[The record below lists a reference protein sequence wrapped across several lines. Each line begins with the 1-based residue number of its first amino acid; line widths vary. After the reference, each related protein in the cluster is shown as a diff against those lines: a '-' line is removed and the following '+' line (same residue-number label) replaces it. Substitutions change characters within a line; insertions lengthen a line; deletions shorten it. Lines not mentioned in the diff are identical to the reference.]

1 MRGGSIAAFVVR
13 SPDSDSVAAGR
24 ADTTGAPGERRPGAR
39 SAVDVSVVV
48 PLFNEE
54 ESLPVLGAEIRAALE
69 GAVGTWEA
77 VFVDDGSL
85 DASLEVLRR
94 LAAEDPRVKVLRLRR
109 NCGQSAALAAGI
121 GRAAGKVIVTLDA
134 DLQNDPADIPRL
146 LEALGG
152 YDVVSGVRRDR
163 RDDWRR
169 RAASR
174 IANAVRSRVLG
185 DRITDMGCSLKAYRA
200 EFLRGVPMF
209 DGVHR
214 FLPVLAESEGAR
226 VREIKVAHRPRRFGK
241 AKYNI
246 ANRAWRALADLL
258 AVRWMRKRWIDRG
271 LIEEVTGWST
281 KPSGSG
287 SGSADRR
294 SSSAAS

>member
-1 MRGGSIAAFVVR
+1 M
-13 SPDSDSVAAGR
+13 
-24 ADTTGAPGERRPGAR
+24 
-39 SAVDVSVVV
+39 VV
-48 PLFNEE
+48 PLYNEA
-54 ESLPVLGAEIRAALE
+54 ESLPQLAAEIRAALAGTVE
-69 GAVGTWEA
+69 TWEA
-77 VFVDDGSL
+77 VFVDDGST

-94 LAAEDPRVKVLRLRR
+94 LAAEDARVKVLRLRR
-109 NCGQSAALAAGI
+109 NSGQSAALAAGI
-121 GRAAGKVIVTLDA
+121 GRASGGVVVTLDA

-146 LEALGG
+146 LEALAGC
-152 YDVVSGVRRDR
+152 DVVSGVRRER
-163 RDDWRR
+163 QDDWRR

-185 DRITDMGCSLKAYRA
+185 DRITDIGCSLKAYRA
-200 EFLRGVPMF
+200 ELLCEVPMF

-214 FLPVLAESEGAR
+214 FLPVLAESAGAR
-226 VREIKVAHRPRRFGK
+226 VVEIEVAHRPRRFGE

-246 ANRAWRALADLL
+246 GNRLWRALADLL
-258 AVRWMRKRWIDRG
+258 AVRWMRKRWLDRN

-287 SGSADRR
+287 SGSADRP